1 MYLERA
7 FYYRARD
14 GEERRMDLQPLFAQP
29 ITRLDY
35 LDPGYESH
43 ASDVWLVE
51 TAVERVV
58 VRISRPTAGRDD
70 DPFWYGCR
78 HLFGI
83 DPQAIFDLELV
94 NALLHRLSSIAV
106 PRVLRKGRLDGRPYV
121 MVEAMP
127 GGRVDDLRDLPD
139 AALYEL
145 GRALAGIHRPRF
157 PYAGHPSGSLRY
169 PIAAF
174 HGRLAETLRL
184 LVERFHG
191 QDAEMRA
198 ALEDRCAA
206 ATALPAPPYGSL
218 IMVDL
223 DPTQFLGD
231 GRRLTALVDTEA
243 YAIGPRE
250 LDFIALEYVLD
261 ARSAQAVRA
270 SYTTLLPLPD
280 LRQVRPVYRYL
291 YRLLEIQG
299 DVDLCEWMRWPT
311 YFDSD
316 VPVGGRTG
324 DRHGTAP

>member
-7 FYYRARD
+7 FYFRARD

-29 ITRLDY
+29 IRRLDY

-51 TAVERVV
+51 TAAECVV
-58 VRISRPTAGRDD
+58 VRLSRPTAGRDD
-70 DPFWYGCR
+70 DPFWCGCR

-83 DPQAIFDLELV
+83 DPQVIFDLEIV
-94 NALLHRLSSIAV
+94 NALLHRLSPIAV

-121 MVEAMP
+121 VVEAMP
-127 GGRVDDLRDLPD
+127 GSRVEDLRDLPL

-145 GRALAGIHRPRF
+145 GRALAAIHERRF

-174 HGRLAETLRL
+174 NARLAETLRL
-184 LVERFHG
+184 LVERFRG
-191 QDAEMRA
+191 QNGELSA
-198 ALEDRCAA
+198 ALDEYCTAA
-206 ATALPAPPYGSL
+206 EALPPPAYGSL

-231 GRRLTALVDTEA
+231 GWRLTALVDTEA

-250 LDFIALEYVLD
+250 LDFVALEYVLD
-261 ARSAQAVRA
+261 QRSARAVMA
-270 SYTTLLPLPD
+270 GYTSLMPMPD

-291 YRLLEIQG
+291 YRLLEVQG
-299 DVDLCEWMRWPT
+299 DVELCEWMEWPAC
-311 YFDSD
+311 FD
-316 VPVGGRTG
+316 PQA
-324 DRHGTAP
+324 APRATS